1 MGEEMNFSNTFE
13 EFAEEYGFKDSEE
26 IYTNGSELIPVF
38 RVKQWLEH
46 DMGVEEYRQRMIEAF
61 HKVGC
66 DELIALVALPTEND
80 FKELEWLLENY
91 YKKKDEI
98 N

>member
-1 MGEEMNFSNTFE
+1 MYDYYDPYEMY
-13 EFAEEYGFKDSEE
+13 EYD
-26 IYTNGSELIPVF
+26 
-38 RVKQWLEH
+38 
-46 DMGVEEYRQRMIEAF
+46 EEYRQRMIEAF

-66 DELIALVALPTEND
+66 DELIVLVALLTEND
-80 FKELEWLLENY
+80 FKELEWLIENY